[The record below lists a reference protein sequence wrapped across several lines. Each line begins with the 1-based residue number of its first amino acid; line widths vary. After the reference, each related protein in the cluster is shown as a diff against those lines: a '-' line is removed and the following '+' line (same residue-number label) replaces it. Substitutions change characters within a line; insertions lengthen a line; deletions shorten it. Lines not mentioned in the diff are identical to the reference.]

1 MKTAPWNL
9 LVYAIAGS
17 ATEHQNVVAA
27 LADLHA
33 GLSSEQCS
41 VAVQVMAKGKTTRHW
56 ISAHRDPQAETLDEV
71 VDSSRQAALTGFLDE
86 AGKRFPAAATALVLW
101 AHGSGIDHV
110 HDAPAKRGPGL
121 GGPAPIGPASGLRRT
136 GRGGG
141 PALLGCAP
149 WLGKATDAPDAPGY
163 GCRWGPDP
171 NTGHFLTNVTMKK
184 AIAASQLGRVDLLGL
199 NACWMAALEVEY
211 ELRGVA
217 GVEVASQVYAKPWP
231 YRAIAEA
238 LSRTPAPSAEQLA
251 RAIVAGVRAE
261 ITAGHRQDA
270 ISAFRAGQ
278 AFDDLAAAF
287 DIYARRVT
295 ALIDSDW
302 DAVREAVMNE
312 ALRIDDPLQADLAS
326 LVKVLGRH
334 DQRARE
340 AAHAVAW
347 QLHTMRIANAAH
359 RSHLRVQGLSVF
371 CPKDTDVDLADA
383 YQGTEFRTNSWAS
396 FLAKFQD
403 RLKAS

>member
-1 MKTAPWNL
+1 
-9 LVYAIAGS
+9 
-17 ATEHQNVVAA
+17 
-27 LADLHA
+27 LH
-33 GLSSEQCS
+33 
-41 VAVQVMAKGKTTRHW
+41 
-56 ISAHRDPQAETLDEV
+56 
-71 VDSSRQAALTGFLDE
+71 
-86 AGKRFPAAATALVLW
+86 
-101 AHGSGIDHV
+101 
-110 HDAPAKRGPGL
+110 
-121 GGPAPIGPASGLRRT
+121 
-136 GRGGG
+136 
-141 PALLGCAP
+141 GCGP
-149 WLGKATDAPDAPGY
+149 WLGKAPDAPGY

-184 AIAASQLGRVDLLGL
+184 AIAASQIGRVDLLGL

-217 GVEVASQVYAKPWP
+217 GVEIASQVYAKPWP

-238 LSRTPAPSAEQLA
+238 LSRTPAPSAEGLA
-251 RAIVAGVRAE
+251 RAIVAAVRAE

-270 ISAFRAGQ
+270 ISAFHAGQ

-295 ALIDSDW
+295 ALVDSDW
-302 DAVREAVMNE
+302 PAVREAVMNE

-347 QLHTMRIANAAH
+347 QLSTMRIANAAH

-371 CPKDTDVDLADA
+371 CPKDTEVDLADA
-383 YQGTEFRTNSWAS
+383 YQGTEFRTNSWAG
-396 FLAKFQD
+396 FLAKFQA
-403 RLKAS
+403 RLAAS